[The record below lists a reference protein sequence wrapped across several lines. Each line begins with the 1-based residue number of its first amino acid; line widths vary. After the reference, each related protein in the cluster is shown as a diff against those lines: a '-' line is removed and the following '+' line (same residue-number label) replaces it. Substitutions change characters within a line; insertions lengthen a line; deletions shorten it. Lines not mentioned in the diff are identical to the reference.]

1 MGELTG
7 QVAVVTGAAR
17 GIGRAIALKLAAMG
31 ARVAVNDLPGN
42 PLSGGVVS
50 EIERAGGGAMQF
62 PADGSIAGDVKG
74 MMRDIMRAWGRI
86 DILVNNAAIFQGT
99 LTPVMT
105 EETWQKVID
114 TNMGSTFLCTK
125 YALRVML
132 GQDGGRIIN
141 IASVA
146 GIIGSA
152 TRANY
157 AASKGGI
164 IAFTRSVASEV
175 GPRNIT
181 VNAVA
186 PGLVMTEMGEQLPD
200 AQKDEIMSRLT
211 IKRFG
216 TAEDV
221 ANLVAFLASP
231 RAGYITGQVI
241 RVDGGIV

>member
-50 EIERAGGGAMQF
+50 EIEWAGGEARPF
-62 PADGSIAGDVKG
+62 PADVSIASDVKS
-74 MMRDIMRAWGRI
+74 MMRDIMLAWGRI

-99 LTPVMT
+99 LTPLMT

-132 GQDGGRIIN
+132 GQEGGRIIN

-200 AQKDEIMSRLT
+200 SQKDEIMSRLT